1 MAIEDIKNELEQ
13 RFAEPLDECYKR
25 RIIFWNDEDGEF
37 LEEIQDF
44 SLSNAKVLILTGS
57 NNFLAKKL
65 LSSDD
70 LESNYLVYHPFYV
83 DPEEDWL
90 LDIKLYSES
99 YRADLVSRRMQE
111 MHILNTPE
119 LRNEVKHYKEFFNAA
134 KRRDLIKN
142 FDGTIDSKQSLYMSI
157 LSAICGVKE
166 KSPESI
172 IQATMMAG
180 EDLTNSIKRDLLKY
194 SINDPFWSLVSN
206 TTGYQGEKNVDDLT
220 VHVLLSALS
229 RTLSSDVL
237 SGLENKYSDL
247 HSGFCYDLVFNWI
260 HSQDKGSFKHIAD
273 SVSEGLCLS
282 NRFQKFSI
290 DDLVNT
296 DILPILDEVIVSKVI
311 AGILNQSLNAQFIKE
326 VVEKRKT
333 SAWYEEYAY
342 FYEGIYQVALMKEFY
357 ESHVHSF
364 HHVNAKEMWDTYT
377 KDYFYMDTYYREF
390 HNAFRTCLETL
401 NTNLDDLFKE
411 LAEYVEKEYKNWYLE
426 KLASNWNTVIE
437 NDLKA
442 TGQIAHIPQQT
453 DFYQDIVKKVDG
465 KVFVII
471 SDAMRYDVAY
481 SLAQQLKTETTAN
494 VNITTQQGIFPT
506 ITKFG
511 MAALLPHH
519 ALEVVVNNGST
530 KVLVD
535 GHSSEMSNR
544 DDILKSFSENSVALK
559 FKDMISMKRNER
571 RAAIKGKD
579 IVYIYHDTIDASSH
593 NDETSVFEACSKAI
607 TEIKNLVSVICGEL
621 NGLNVLITS
630 DHGFLYTY
638 EELREDDKMERKDFK
653 QNVIEQGRR
662 YVITD
667 KDANPDFLLP
677 VKGIYNEADLLGF
690 APRENIRIKC
700 AGGTRF
706 VHGGIS
712 LQEICVPII
721 QYKYLRTGY
730 KSYRLNKD
738 KYDMKPVT
746 VSLLS
751 SNRKISNMIF
761 NLSFYQKEPVKDNF
775 VACTYYAY
783 LTDSIGNVVSDKQKI
798 IADKTSTISK
808 DREIKCIFNL
818 KSQKF
823 DSKEIYY
830 LNIVDEDGVQVPVK
844 EEMQID
850 IAMSF
855 DEFNFFD

>member
-1 MAIEDIKNELEQ
+1 M
-13 RFAEPLDECYKR
+13 
-25 RIIFWNDEDGEF
+25 
-37 LEEIQDF
+37 
-44 SLSNAKVLILTGS
+44 
-57 NNFLAKKL
+57 
-65 LSSDD
+65 
-70 LESNYLVYHPFYV
+70 
-83 DPEEDWL
+83 
-90 LDIKLYSES
+90 
-99 YRADLVSRRMQE
+99 
-111 MHILNTPE
+111 
-119 LRNEVKHYKEFFNAA
+119 
-134 KRRDLIKN
+134 
-142 FDGTIDSKQSLYMSI
+142 
-157 LSAICGVKE
+157 
-166 KSPESI
+166 
-172 IQATMMAG
+172 
-180 EDLTNSIKRDLLKY
+180 
-194 SINDPFWSLVSN
+194 
-206 TTGYQGEKNVDDLT
+206 
-220 VHVLLSALS
+220 
-229 RTLSSDVL
+229 
-237 SGLENKYSDL
+237 
-247 HSGFCYDLVFNWI
+247 
-260 HSQDKGSFKHIAD
+260 
-273 SVSEGLCLS
+273 
-282 NRFQKFSI
+282 
-290 DDLVNT
+290 
-296 DILPILDEVIVSKVI
+296 
-311 AGILNQSLNAQFIKE
+311 
-326 VVEKRKT
+326 
-333 SAWYEEYAY
+333 
-342 FYEGIYQVALMKEFY
+342 
-357 ESHVHSF
+357 
-364 HHVNAKEMWDTYT
+364 
-377 KDYFYMDTYYREF
+377 
-390 HNAFRTCLETL
+390 
-401 NTNLDDLFKE
+401 
-411 LAEYVEKEYKNWYLE
+411 
-426 KLASNWNTVIE
+426 
-437 NDLKA
+437 
-442 TGQIAHIPQQT
+442 
-453 DFYQDIVKKVDG
+453 
-465 KVFVII
+465 II

-535 GHSSEMSNR
+535 GHSSEMSDR
-544 DDILKSFSENSVALK
+544 DDILKAFSENSVALK

-593 NDETSVFEACSKAI
+593 NDETSVFEACFKAI

-667 KDANPDFLLP
+667 KDANPDFLMP

-706 VHGGIS
+706 VHGGTS
-712 LQEICVPII
+712 LQEMCVPII

-761 NLSFYQKEPVKDNF
+761 NLSFYQKKPVKDNF

-808 DREIKCIFNL
+808 DREIKCTFNL

>member
-13 RFAEPLDECYKR
+13 RFAEPLEEFYKR

-44 SLSNAKVLILTGS
+44 SLSNAKVLILNES
-57 NNFLAKKL
+57 NNFSSKKL
-65 LSSDD
+65 LSYDD
-70 LESNYLVYHPFYV
+70 LESNYLVYNPLYV
-83 DPEEDWL
+83 DPEEDWFY
-90 LDIKLYSES
+90 DIKLYSES
-99 YRADLVSRRMQE
+99 YRADLISRRMQE
-111 MHILNTPE
+111 MRIFNTPE
-119 LRNEVKHYKEFFNAA
+119 LRNEVKSYKEFFNAA

-142 FDGTIDSKQSLYMSI
+142 FDGTIETKQSLYMSI

-166 KSPESI
+166 RTPENI
-172 IQATMMAG
+172 IKAVIMAG
-180 EDLTNSIKRDLLKY
+180 DDLSNPIKKDLLKY
-194 SINDPFWSLVSN
+194 SISNRFWSLVSN
-206 TTGYQGEKNVDDLT
+206 TTGFQKDNNVDELM

-229 RTLSSDVL
+229 RTMSSDVL
-237 SGLENKYSDL
+237 VGLENKYSDA

-260 HSQDKGSFKHIAD
+260 HSDDKSSYKHIAE
-273 SVSEGLCLS
+273 SLSEGLRLS
-282 NRFQKFSI
+282 ERFQKYSI

-296 DILPILDEVIVSKVI
+296 DTLPILDEIIISKLI
-311 AGILNQSLNAQFIKE
+311 SGILNHSLNAQGMKD

-333 SAWYEEYAY
+333 SAWYEDYAY
-342 FYEGIYQVALMKEFY
+342 FYEGIYQVAFMKEFY
-357 ESHVHSF
+357 DAHLHSF

-377 KDYFYMDTYYREF
+377 SDYFKMDTYYREF
-390 HNAFRTCLETL
+390 HNAFSTCLQTL
-401 NTNLDDLFKE
+401 HPTLDDPFKE
-411 LAEYVEKEYKNWYLE
+411 LAEYVEKEYKNWYLD
-426 KLASNWNTVIE
+426 KLASNWNSVVE
-437 NDLKA
+437 EDLET
-442 TGQIAHIPQQT
+442 TGHIAHIPQQT
-453 DFYQDIVKKVDG
+453 DFYRDVVKKVDG

-481 SLAQQLKTETTAN
+481 SLAKQLETETTAN
-494 VNITTQQGIFPT
+494 VNITSQQGIFPT
-506 ITKFG
+506 ITEFG
-511 MAALLPHH
+511 MPALLPHNK
-519 ALEVVVNNGST
+519 LETVVKGNSL

-535 GHSSEMSNR
+535 GNTSEMDDR
-544 DDILKSFSENSVALK
+544 DDILKSYSENSVALK
-559 FKDMISMKRNER
+559 FKDIIGMKRDER

-579 IVYIYHDTIDASSH
+579 IIYIYHDTIDHSSH
-593 NDETSVFEACSKAI
+593 NDESGVFDACSKAI
-607 TEIKNLVSVICGEL
+607 NEIKNLVSVICGEL
-621 NGLNVLITS
+621 NGLNILITS

-638 EELREDDKMERKDFK
+638 EELREDDKMERKNFK
-653 QNVIEQGRR
+653 QNVVLQGRR

-667 KDANPDFLLP
+667 QNANPDFLMS
-677 VKGIYNEADLLGF
+677 VKGIYNESGLLGF

-706 VHGGIS
+706 VHGGTS
-712 LQEICVPII
+712 LQEMCVPII

-761 NLSFYQKEPVKDNF
+761 NLSFYQKEPVKENY

-783 LTDSIGNVVSDKQKI
+783 ITDSIGNEVSDKQKI

-808 DREIKCIFNL
+808 DREIKCTFNL

-823 DSKEIYY
+823 DNKETYY
-830 LNIVDEDGVQVPVK
+830 LNIVDEDGIQVPVK
-844 EEMQID
+844 EEVQID